1 VRDLRRQLDEIV
13 ERVLNGDLVPYRG
26 SVAAQL
32 INTKI
37 RLIELERKVRET
49 DEIEERLARVER
61 ARAAR
66 RGGATGWRG

>member
-1 VRDLRRQLDEIV
+1 VKDLQRQLDEIV
-13 ERVLNGDLVPYRG
+13 ARVLDGTLVPYRG

-37 RLIELERKVRET
+37 RLIELDRKVREQ
-49 DEIEERLARVER
+49 EQIEERLERLER

-66 RGGATGWRG
+66 GGATPWRG